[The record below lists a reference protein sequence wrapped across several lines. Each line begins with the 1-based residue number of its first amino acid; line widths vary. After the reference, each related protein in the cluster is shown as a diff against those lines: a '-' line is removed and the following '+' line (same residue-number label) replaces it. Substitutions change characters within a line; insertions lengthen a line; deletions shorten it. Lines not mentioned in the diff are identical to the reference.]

1 MEIRPILSTLRRH
14 RIAATLVVA
23 EIALTCAIVSN
34 AVFLVVHRLEL
45 IHVTSGIAEHELVW
59 IQSSGIGRSADPDAR
74 GAADLAALRQIPG
87 VRAASATNQIPFG
100 HSSWN
105 WGVSLTPDA
114 TESSLNT
121 TIYFGGEGLLETLGP
136 KIVLG
141 RGFESDEYLDYGD
154 VLDPD
159 GNTKLGTVIITRAL
173 AARLFPGKSGVG
185 ETVYVG
191 DKRPIRVVG
200 VLDHLVRPN
209 RIGGIDAFEYA
220 MVTPVRAP
228 FNMGSNFVL
237 RTTPGERAAVLER
250 AEKVLMQLDPNRIV
264 LDKKTFDEVRARY
277 FQQDRS
283 MVGLLIGV
291 CVALLVVTALGIV
304 GLASFW
310 VAQRRR
316 HIGIRRALGARRRD
330 ILRYFQLE
338 NFLLATLGIGLGMPL
353 AYGLSALLMHHYETA
368 RLPAVYLPLGAVVL
382 WLLGQLAVLA
392 PARSAAS
399 VSPATATRN
408 V

>member
-1 MEIRPILSTLRRH
+1 MQIRPILSTLRRH
-14 RIAATLVVA
+14 KIAATLVVT

-34 AVFLVVHRLEL
+34 AVFLVVRRLEL
-45 IHVTSGIAEHELVW
+45 IHVTSGVAEHELVW
-59 IQSSGIGRSADPDAR
+59 ILSSGIGRAADPEAR
-74 GAADLAALRQIPG
+74 GAADLAALREIPG
-87 VRAASATNQIPFG
+87 VKSASATNQIPFG

-105 WGVSLTPDA
+105 WGVSLTPDP
-114 TESSLNT
+114 TESSVNT

-136 KIVLG
+136 RLVAG
-141 RGFESDEYLDYGD
+141 RTFEHEEYLDYGE
-154 VLDPD
+154 LLAAN
-159 GNTKLGTVIITRAL
+159 GETKLSAVIITRSL
-173 AARLFPGKSGVG
+173 AARLFPGKIGVG
-185 ETVYVG
+185 ETIYVG

-209 RIGGIDAFEYA
+209 RLGGSDAFEYA
-220 MVTPVRAP
+220 VVTPVRAP
-228 FNMGSNFVL
+228 FAMGSNFVL
-237 RTTPGERAAVLER
+237 RTTPEERAQVLER
-250 AEKVLMQLDPNRIV
+250 AEKTLMQLDPNRII
-264 LDKKTFDEVRARY
+264 LEKKTFDEVRAKY

-291 CVALLVVTALGIV
+291 CMALLVVTALGIV

-338 NFLLATLGIGLGMPL
+338 NFLLASLGIGLGMPL
-353 AYGLSALLMHHYETA
+353 AYGLSAVLMHQYETT
-368 RLPAVYLPLGAVVL
+368 RLPAMYLPIGAVVL

-392 PARSAAS
+392 PALGAAS